1 VGLSLASAIMTAA
14 WMQCVYRDNGFPADT
29 VSYANYASSDKL

>member
-1 VGLSLASAIMTAA
+1 MTAA
-14 WMQCVYRDNGFPADT
+14 SMQRVYQDNGVPADT